1 MDTLTKSPPPAGHN
15 NPPPFDPDVL
25 ADLARRTD
33 EFMAASTDIRR
44 KAVPIQSEEH
54 AALLTDHIGGLRGLT
69 KQVDDARKAAKKP
82 HDDAGKAVQEAF
94 LPLLDRI
101 KRALDFMLAEQ
112 TVWISK
118 KAEEERKRKA
128 EEERIAREKQAEAD
142 RLAREA
148 AASGDFDAEAKAEA
162 ARKEA
167 EQLAK
172 QAAKPATVNQG
183 SATGAARTIGLV
195 KVREARITNINLL
208 FLHYRDRPE
217 VAEVL
222 LRLANADIRAK
233 DVDDSLIQGIEIIE
247 TEKAR

>member
-1 MDTLTKSPPPAGHN
+1 MDTLNHAPPPKGHN

-33 EFMAASTDIRR
+33 EFMAASTSIRQ

-69 KQVDDARKAAKKP
+69 KQVDEARKAAKKP

-94 LPLLDRI
+94 MPLLDRI

-112 TVWISK
+112 TAWLNK
-118 KAEEERKRKA
+118 KAAEERARKA
-128 EEERIAREKQAEAD
+128 EEERRAAEARAEAE

-148 AASGDFDAEAKAEA
+148 AASGDFDAEARA
-162 ARKEA
+162 AAAQEEA
-167 EQLAK
+167 EKLAK
-172 QAAKPATVNQG
+172 QAAKAVTVNQG
-183 SATGAARTIGLV
+183 SATGAARTVGLV
-195 KVREARITNINLL
+195 KVREAKITNINLL

-217 VAEVL
+217 VAETL

-233 DVDDSLIQGIEIIE
+233 DVDDNLIPGIEILE
-247 TEKAR
+247 TESAR

>member
-1 MDTLTKSPPPAGHN
+1 MNDLNPRAIMGAN
-15 NPPPFDPDVL
+15 NPPPYDPEVL
-25 ADLARRTD
+25 ADLAKRTD
-33 EFMAASTDIRR
+33 EFMAASTAIRQT
-44 KAVPIQSEEH
+44 AVPIQNEEH
-54 AALLTDHIGGLRGLT
+54 AALLTDHIGGLRGLS
-69 KQVDDARKAAKKP
+69 KQVDEARKAAKKP

-94 LPLLDRI
+94 MPLLDRI
-101 KRALDFMLAEQ
+101 KRAVDFMLAEQ
-112 TVWISK
+112 TAWISK
-118 KAEEERKRKA
+118 KAEAERKRKA
-128 EEERIAREKQAEAD
+128 EEERIARERQAEAD

-148 AASGDFDAEAKAEA
+148 AASGDFDAEARAAQAQAEA
-162 ARKEA
+162 ER
-167 EQLAK
+167 LAK

-195 KVREARITNINLL
+195 KVRSAKITNINLL

-247 TEKAR
+247 TEVAR